1 MTGAWGGLTSSLFNL
16 LHSKKYKAD
25 RHSKSPFF
33 YITGYKKGLQEHI
46 SPRHQKRGA
55 DMHTN
60 SIFCAMLSKILKLK
74 EVFFFFF
81 FLQITTHHSHVTSFI
96 SPSMTERSLLESS
109 NHALLRSCNSPQGSH
124 YLQNSTC
131 QSGFT
136 RSVIVSQLWWRGS

>member
-60 SIFCAMLSKILKLK
+60 SIFCAMLSKIMKLK
-74 EVFFFFF
+74 EVFFLFFF
-81 FLQITTHHSHVTSFI
+81 TNHHTPLSCHLIHLSINDRKIFIGILKPCPTAQLQQSTRITLLTKQHLSVRI
-96 SPSMTERSLLESS
+96 YTERHRFSASV
-109 NHALLRSCNSPQGSH
+109 
-124 YLQNSTC
+124 
-131 QSGFT
+131 T
-136 RSVIVSQLWWRGS
+136 R